1 MKPYRLER
9 MASEVRTVVGD
20 AITNR
25 LSDPRISP
33 FASVTRV
40 SVSADFSVADVYVSV
55 MGDESEQRKALAG
68 LKHAR
73 GHLQGMVAK
82 RLRTRQCPTI
92 RFHLDDSIK
101 RGIETIRAIDDVMGR
116 TSGADDAPPSPGGDD
131 A

>member
-9 MASEVRTVVGD
+9 MASEVRAVVGD

-40 SVSADFSVADVYVSV
+40 SVSTDSSVADVYVSV
-55 MGDESEQRKALAG
+55 MGDEGEQRKTLAG

-116 TSGADDAPPSPGGDD
+116 TSGADAAPSSPGGDD

>member
-1 MKPYRLER
+1 MKPYRLEKV
-9 MASEVRTVVGD
+9 ASEVRAVVGD

-40 SVSADFSVADVYVSV
+40 SVSGDFSVADVYVSV
-55 MGDESEQRKALAG
+55 MGEEGEQRKTLAG

-73 GHLQGMVAK
+73 GHLQGLVAK
-82 RLRTRQCPTI
+82 RLRTRQCPAI

-101 RGIETIRAIDDVMGR
+101 RGMETIRAIDDVMGR
-116 TSGADDAPPSPGGDD
+116 MSEADDAPPSPGGDD